1 MPGVDRSWDWDEAEG
16 LLLRALSA
24 SGTAAQILT
33 SVLPRR
39 PVSGVGFGPSS
50 PVLPGPPG
58 APLTADVPRPTSHS
72 HREGTSRL
80 GPVHCKQSFQ
90 RIL

>member
-24 SGTAAQILT
+24 SGTAAQILA

-39 PVSGVGFGPSS
+39 PVSGVGYGPSYPCFS
-50 PVLPGPPG
+50 DP
-58 APLTADVPRPTSHS
+58 
-72 HREGTSRL
+72 L
-80 GPVHCKQSFQ
+80 GP
-90 RIL
+90 R